1 MILKHGLRACEL
13 DHRLQ
18 KCKDICINNR
28 EELFKELRSHFL
40 APLKGSLMDS
50 FSGEKRAEICFQD
63 DDQQNQQNPLFV
75 GEKLR
80 VQISE
85 YTNTDGLDE
94 NQLDKLSEI
103 R

>member
-1 MILKHGLRACEL
+1 
-13 DHRLQ
+13 
-18 KCKDICINNR
+18 
-28 EELFKELRSHFL
+28 
-40 APLKGSLMDS
+40 MDS
-50 FSGEKRAEICFQD
+50 FSGEKRAEISFQD